1 MIEFLAAWNLF
12 AFVLIVIDK
21 NRARRA
27 GRRIRERS
35 IFLVALGFGAA
46 GILAGMYTM
55 RHKTRHWSFV
65 IGIPVMLAVNI
76 AALYWFWRQGWILK

>member
-12 AFVLIVIDK
+12 AFILIVIDK

-27 GRRIRERS
+27 GRRIRERN

-46 GILAGMYTM
+46 GVLAGMYTV

-65 IGIPVMLAVNI
+65 IGIPVMLVVNI
-76 AALYWFWRQGWILK
+76 AALYWLWQQRWILK